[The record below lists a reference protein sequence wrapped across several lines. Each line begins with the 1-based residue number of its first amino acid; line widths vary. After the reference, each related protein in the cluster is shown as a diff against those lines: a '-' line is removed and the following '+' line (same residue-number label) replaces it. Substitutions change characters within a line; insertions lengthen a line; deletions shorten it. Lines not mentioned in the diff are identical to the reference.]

1 MVSALKSPTA
11 SKTQQAGVDFAQDDF
26 GLKKTPYLLISN
38 FRIQAQGMPRI
49 TWRIPNECYLKI
61 LKKIKNQPK
70 LLFRELLRQFIE
82 IATNCSVTK
91 SPKWAVTDA
100 ADWYYSSECIK
111 GFLLATAKAAWAI

>member
-26 GLKKTPYLLISN
+26 GLKKTPYLQISN
-38 FRIQAQGMPRI
+38 FKIQAQGMPRI

-70 LLFRELLRQFIE
+70 LLFCELLRQFIE
-82 IATNCSVTK
+82 IAM
-91 SPKWAVTDA
+91 
-100 ADWYYSSECIK
+100 
-111 GFLLATAKAAWAI
+111 